1 MNFQMSRLGH
11 VGIHVSDVDQS
22 IEFYRRVCGLKLTG
36 NWRPP
41 DFSRPVC
48 FMRVGNTH
56 HDLVFFEL
64 PKEVDRDSLD
74 KSDSFFKHNVGTHH
88 IAFEF
93 DEREDWLHALDHVR
107 SCGVEILAGPLVHG
121 HESSSE
127 QSFPGGSGS
136 HAFYFCDPDGN
147 RIEFYCWMM
156 NISRPSVSAPD
167 PDL

>member
-1 MNFQMSRLGH
+1 MTFEMSRLGH
-11 VGIHVSDVDQS
+11 LGIHVSDVEQS
-22 IEFYRRVCGLKLTG
+22 IAFYRRVCGLKLTG

-41 DFSRPVC
+41 DSFRPVC

-64 PKEVDRDSLD
+64 SKEIDRDELD
-74 KSDSFFKHNVGTHH
+74 VSDSFDRRSLGIHH

-93 DEREDWLHALDHVR
+93 DSREDWLHALDHVR
-107 SCGVEILAGPLVHG
+107 SCGVEIISGPLVHG
-121 HESSSE
+121 HESTSE
-127 QSFPGGSGS
+127 QSFVGGSGS

-156 NISRPSVSAPD
+156 TISRSSASAPN

>member
-1 MNFQMSRLGH
+1 MSFEISRLGH
-11 VGIHVSDVDQS
+11 VGIHVSDVERS
-22 IEFYRRVCGLKLTG
+22 IEFYRKVVGLKLTG

-41 DFSRPVC
+41 EVFRPIC
-48 FMRVGNTH
+48 FMRVSEKH

-64 PKEVDRDSLD
+64 AKDVDRDGLD
-74 KSDSFFKHNVGTHH
+74 TSDSFHRRNIGVQH

-93 DEREDWLHALDHVR
+93 DSREEWLHALDHVR
-107 SCGVEILAGPLVHG
+107 SCGVEILDGPLVHG
-121 HESSSE
+121 HESTGI
-127 QSFPGGSGS
+127 QSFLGGSGS

-156 NISRPSVSAPD
+156 SVTRPSVAAPT